1 MSALLPLN
9 RELPRTSVD
18 SKIVD
23 KEKNSEFLKTVN
35 KIKILAFIG
44 LAFLSIGIIFTTFAS
59 LALNQILFHATV
71 ATLDIVLGAGAISLI
86 SGAIGIFKAKYDSQK
101 VIFNPKRFGLV
112 GLINSDF
119 TCWLNSLM
127 QMLINI
133 PDLKRTLR
141 QYPNFKK
148 FIDDYEKILKDFDR
162 KKNVVDATYLKGFIK
177 TICPTITD
185 ENSFNDS
192 HEILNPILDM
202 CRNTNPNLR
211 NVLIEKNHFKHQ
223 NGTISVSEKR
233 VENNGAISLPSPS
246 KNTKK
251 DSIKERLNAY
261 CRSVQDSY
269 TNDTVTASKKVKQR
283 FLFNLLERETQVQE
297 NIVVGTKQLFLEEKK
312 FAFAPKDL
320 FLNIQRYD
328 VDKRTKS
335 VIYLDKNV
343 DAPLEL
349 TLNEQHIEKTRA
361 TYSLSSFV
369 RFVGENHY
377 IAYVKK
383 GNHWFVCN
391 DESIK
396 KISNDEVLKASKKAY
411 IVHYK
416 KN

>member
-1 MSALLPLN
+1 MSALPLN
-9 RELPRTSVD
+9 REIPRPLTSID
-18 SKIVD
+18 SKVVD

-71 ATLDIVLGAGAISLI
+71 ATLDTVLGIGAISLFL
-86 SGAIGIFKAKYDSQK
+86 GAIGIFKAKYDNQK

-112 GLINSDF
+112 GLVNRDF

-141 QYPNFKK
+141 LNPNFKK
-148 FIDDYEKILKDFDR
+148 FIDDYEKTSKDFDR
-162 KKNVVDATYLKGFIK
+162 KKNVVNATYLKEFIK

-202 CRNTNPNLR
+202 CRNTNPNLQ
-211 NVLIEKNHFKHQ
+211 NALIEKNHFKHQ
-223 NGTISVSEKR
+223 DGTTSVSENR
-233 VENNGAISLPSPS
+233 LENNGAISLPPS
-246 KNTKK
+246 LKITKK

-261 CRSVQDSY
+261 CRSVQDQY
-269 TNDTVTASKKVKQR
+269 TDDTAPASKNEKSR
-283 FLFNLLERETQVQE
+283 FSFNFFGRKASETV
-297 NIVVGTKQLFLEEKK
+297 IGTKQLFLEEKK

-320 FLNIQRYD
+320 FLNIQRYEF
-328 VDKRTKS
+328 DKRSKS
-335 VIYLDKNV
+335 PVYLDNNV
-343 DAPLEL
+343 DAPFEL
-349 TLNEQHIEKTRA
+349 ALNEQHIEKTRA
-361 TYSLSSFV
+361 TYSLSSFL

-383 GNHWFVCN
+383 GNHWFECN